1 MRLTVV
7 GCSGSYPGPESPA
20 SCYLLQADHE
30 GRTYS
35 LVVDLGNGALGALQR
50 HVDLTEVDAVA
61 LSHLHVD
68 HCIDMTS
75 YYVVRTYYPGGA
87 LPALPVLAP
96 GGASERIAVAS
107 GFADNHGVDK
117 VFGFV
122 DWRNGHPVRQGPF
135 TLTPA
140 RVAHPVETYALRIE
154 AGGRVLVYSGDT
166 GPSRALAELA
176 EGADLFLCEAAFVD
190 DIDNP
195 PDLHLTG
202 RQAADHA
209 RRADVRRLMLTHVP
223 PWHDPAQ
230 VLAEA
235 DPGLP
240 GRVEL
245 ARPDATYTV

>member
-20 SCYLLQADHE
+20 SCYLLQADHD

-50 HVDLTEVDAVA
+50 HIDLTEVDAVA

-75 YYVVRTYYPGGA
+75 YYVVRTYHPGGI
-87 LPALPVLAP
+87 LPALPVHAP
-96 GGASERIAVAS
+96 GGASERMAVAS
-107 GFADNHGVDK
+107 GFADSRGVDE
-117 VFGFV
+117 VFAFV
-122 DWRNGHPVRQGPF
+122 DWQNGHQVRLGPF

-140 RVAHPVETYALRIE
+140 TVAHPVETYALRIE
-154 AGGRVLVYSGDT
+154 ADGRVLVYSGDT
-166 GPSRALAELA
+166 GPSPALSELA
-176 EGADLFLCEAAFVD
+176 EGADLLLCEAAFVD
-190 DIDNP
+190 GSDNP

-209 RRADVRRLMLTHVP
+209 RRADVGRLMLTHIP

-235 DPGLP
+235 EAGLP

-245 ARPDATYTV
+245 ARPGATYTV